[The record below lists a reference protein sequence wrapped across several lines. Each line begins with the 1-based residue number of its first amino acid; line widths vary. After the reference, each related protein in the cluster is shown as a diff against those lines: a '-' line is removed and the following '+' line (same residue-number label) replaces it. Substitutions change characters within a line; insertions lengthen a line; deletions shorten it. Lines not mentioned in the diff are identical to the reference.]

1 LVISSPLR
9 SKQAHLAPEAETTE
23 NTRTQQFG
31 LAMTRVRSERRRGNR
46 VRLSSPVV
54 GRIASYGAVIL
65 DVSEGGARVEHYTR
79 LQTGQITSLRFE
91 FDGRVVNT
99 ECEVMSC
106 RVERFS
112 TGDDGLTVYQSG
124 VRWTHPDDG
133 TGAKM
138 KAISTTLVARA
149 LAEQVANAKG
159 VKPLH
164 NQNAMPIFRGEV
176 MTSNT
181 FDAIESEKNKHLIPI
196 SKLVKKRGFL
206 CCSLVRG
213 MHWTRKWTMNP
224 EQPREGF
231 TVSVREPVE
240 QVEKLCE
247 TYMQA
252 DSEGRRLIRLMATI
266 SLDAER
272 NED

>member
-1 LVISSPLR
+1 
-9 SKQAHLAPEAETTE
+9 
-23 NTRTQQFG
+23 
-31 LAMTRVRSERRRGNR
+31 MTRARSERRRGNR

-79 LQTGQITSLRFE
+79 LKTGQITTLRFE
-91 FDGRVVNT
+91 VDGRIVDT

-112 TGDDGLTVYQSG
+112 SGDDGLTVYQSG

-133 TGAKM
+133 TASKM
-138 KAISTTLVARA
+138 KAISSTLVARA

-164 NQNAMPIFRGEV
+164 NQDAMPIFCGEV

-181 FDAIESEKNKHLIPI
+181 FDTIAPEKNKHLIPI
-196 SKLVKKRGFL
+196 SKLVRKRGFL

-213 MHWTRKWTMNP
+213 TYWTKKWTMNP

-231 TVSVREPVE
+231 TVSVRESLE
-240 QVEKLCE
+240 QVDKLCD

-272 NED
+272 SEE